1 MKKTHIFAVAGLM
14 AGTALFTNPAQAR
27 NEYIEN
33 ALKNRP
39 ELSSFYQGLVNT
51 GVINELNEGVSYT
64 IFAPTNDALASLSEE
79 KYPCF
84 YSEQCKGE
92 AADIL
97 RNHIVPQEVN
107 FASPGAKGV
116 FSIDKTL
123 IHLGKPARNSFTVD
137 GHNVVRQQQMAGA
150 VLYEIDGVIA
160 DAQELSNVSALKY
173 VPMAVVEPQ
182 PAVNTTTE
190 KVYYSPE
197 GRPDGI
203 STTTTTTTQTPAVI
217 PVAPMNNLA
226 PAAPPTVVVPAPVIV
241 APAN

>member
-1 MKKTHIFAVAGLM
+1 MKKTHFIALAGILT
-14 AGTALFTNPAQAR
+14 GTALLPGAAEAR

-33 ALKNRP
+33 AIKSRP
-39 ELSSFYQGLVNT
+39 ELSSFYEGLVNT

-64 IFAPTNDALASLSEE
+64 IFAPTNAALAGLSED

-84 YSEQCKGE
+84 YSEQCRDE

-123 IHLGKPARNSFTVD
+123 IHLGEPAKNSYTVD
-137 GHNVVRQQQMAGA
+137 GHNVVSQYQMAGA

-160 DAQELSNVSALKY
+160 DAQELSAVTSMKFI
-173 VPMAVVEPQ
+173 PMAVTAP
-182 PAVNTTTE
+182 PAINTTTE
-190 KVYYSPE
+190 KVYYAPD

-203 STTTTTTTQTPAVI
+203 STTTTTQTPAAV
-217 PVAPMNNLA
+217 PVTPMNTIA
-226 PAAPPTVVVPAPVIV
+226 PAAS